1 MESSRLKQKPRT
13 ERGFR
18 FQVSAGDTGR
28 AMSQE
33 NVEAVRS
40 AWTAGIAVTSK
51 PWGVDA
57 HPEVEWYSAVSRAVE
72 GAEGARQGL
81 AEMRAFWDEWHSVW
95 DLHIEIAETRDLGDT
110 VVALGTMRTRGEA
123 SGIGLESPV
132 GYVFEFE
139 GDLARIV
146 RAYRTP
152 AEALAAVGLSE

>member
-1 MESSRLKQKPRT
+1 
-13 ERGFR
+13 
-18 FQVSAGDTGR
+18 
-28 AMSQE
+28 MSQE
-33 NVEAVRS
+33 NVEAVRRCLDGWNRGDFE
-40 AWTAGIAVTSK
+40 AWGR
-51 PWGVDA
+51 DA
-57 HPEVEWYSAVSRAVE
+57 HPEVEWYSSVSRALE
-72 GAEGARQGL
+72 GGESARQGL

-95 DLHIEIAETRDLGDT
+95 DLHIEIAETRDLGDI

-146 RAYRTP
+146 RAYRTR